1 MIVITVRGMVVQHV
15 ISDEQETKV
24 LIIDHD
30 NDDARGPSVS
40 LEDAEYSPEDVRLS
54 LVDHTNLSAEQIDHM
69 VKPRQ

>member
-15 ISDEQETKV
+15 ISDERNTSV

-30 NDDARGPSVS
+30 DDTGSGPSVS
-40 LEDAEYSPEDVRLS
+40 LEEAEYSPEDVRLS
-54 LVDHTNLSAEQIDHM
+54 LIDHTNLSPEQIDQM